1 MSFRRFGSAYRC
13 APRVVCGLT
22 NLARQKGGTLA
33 PPDHRSAR
41 GAGAS
46 PIGRYLVAGRA
57 QRHALPTPASPMAM
71 DTAAQSNKL
80 MPFPGMTIRPHEAR
94 AYGQSL
100 DAVMVQHPG
109 LTSVARNKLPP
120 GKFPKPWTEGALE
133 PPPPLPADATWK
145 DLLTHR
151 SYVDKVE
158 ERTTYNAQIKE
169 KKEEWWKDNNHLLFS
184 IITESMEKTAPTLR
198 EILRERFHVADGYY
212 SGCG

>member
-1 MSFRRFGSAYRC
+1 MG
-13 APRVVCGLT
+13 
-22 NLARQKGGTLA
+22 
-33 PPDHRSAR
+33 
-41 GAGAS
+41 
-46 PIGRYLVAGRA
+46 
-57 QRHALPTPASPMAM
+57 
-71 DTAAQSNKL
+71 
-80 MPFPGMTIRPHEAR
+80 
-94 AYGQSL
+94 

-151 SYVDKVE
+151 SFV
-158 ERTTYNAQIKE
+158 E

-198 EILRERFHVADGYY
+198 EILRERFHVADTRDAYTSSSSQPRITAPTCSPKRSTINLRSPPRRRDEPG
-212 SGCG
+212 SSLSKRSLIAAG